1 MYCYDINNDKEI
13 EQTGRRTTIEI
24 DSVTG
29 EARYSTD
36 EFKAERTDEPAPFYA
51 QESVEQNFYVDHDKE
66 NGIVIVS
73 YLDNY
78 MRSVPVIEHYY
89 SIPDSLEIYFS
100 FVGEDVFETFYFVYK
115 KIDSS
120 TAGVVCRVI
129 DEECVE
135 FDVPSELHDLEIYD
149 SYDDDFQEAIV
160 VYSSLNLVSLTK
172 TSSYIIFNF

>member
-1 MYCYDINNDKEI
+1 
-13 EQTGRRTTIEI
+13 
-24 DSVTG
+24 
-29 EARYSTD
+29 
-36 EFKAERTDEPAPFYA
+36 
-51 QESVEQNFYVDHDKE
+51 
-66 NGIVIVS
+66 
-73 YLDNY
+73 
-78 MRSVPVIEHYY
+78 MRSVPVIEHYF
-89 SIPDSLEIYFS
+89 SIPDSEEIYFS

-172 TSSYIIFNF
+172 TSSYIIFNFSFSNRLRCLLYVAYVQHTNTNSKALNAKLRTSVYLFSQTMRILE